1 MSFPVTD
8 LFNCYLDF
16 MSYLFLLVFTI
27 VRNNSVKKML
37 YFAMHERQS
46 THVSY
51 FQRPQDRLEMR
62 LTKKIRDVG
71 NYYRN
76 YITKIKDGPLKAAK
90 GVRSKNKY
98 SRQHNSRASNR
109 DEKSCIKLAT

>member
-1 MSFPVTD
+1 MQCMND
-8 LFNCYLDF
+8 
-16 MSYLFLLVFTI
+16 
-27 VRNNSVKKML
+27 K
-37 YFAMHERQS
+37 S

-51 FQRPQDRLEMR
+51 FQRPQDRLTMR
-62 LTKKIRDVG
+62 LTKKIRDVR

-76 YITKIKDGPLKAAK
+76 YITKIKDGPLEKVKAAK
-90 GVRSKNKY
+90 GMRSKNKY